1 LKRLTLAA
9 VTRGRMS
16 YARMPKAD
24 HPDGAEAFAR
34 AAGSSLIVPTYR
46 RLRGYAEATN
56 LNRQVM
62 PGVGTT

>member
-1 LKRLTLAA
+1 
-9 VTRGRMS
+9 
-16 YARMPKAD
+16 MPKAD